1 MNALAKAILFVLPF
15 STLATSQSP
24 APNHKMLQAIM
35 ECRTVSCVTEKRKDL
50 DSTVEMMVFYMKWLL
65 LDEGSK
71 TASIGLLE
79 NMPWGPDDLAQLM
92 AMREQHDSAPGRNM
106 AVIYDNWPRLISVAV
121 QRFPTFLPTY
131 IRYGKRL
138 TGNPIAREYARYERQ
153 VCQAD
158 PGNFA
163 AAFSSLG
170 PDDQQLLRTRVFDPG
185 KCEPVPATGLPR

>member
-1 MNALAKAILFVLPF
+1 MFRFHIKAVLLVIF
-15 STLATSQSP
+15 ISAIATPQTKP
-24 APNHKMLQAIM
+24 DHKMLHAVM
-35 ECRTVSCVTEKRKDL
+35 ECRTVSCVNEKRKDL
-50 DSTVEMMVFYMKWLL
+50 DTTVEMMVFYIKWLL
-65 LDEGSK
+65 LDESSQ

-106 AVIYDNWPRLISVAV
+106 AVIYENWPRLISVAV

-131 IRYGKRL
+131 IRYGKRF
-138 TGNPIAREYARYERQ
+138 TDSQMAAEYARYERK

-158 PGNFA
+158 PKNFA

-170 PDDQQLLRTRVFDPG
+170 PDDQQLLRTRVFDPA
-185 KCEPVPATGLPR
+185 KCEPVVNSPR